1 MKSEY
6 HYLKVELY
14 DRIQRDESI
23 FEFIQAGSL
32 DGIWYWDLE
41 KPENEWMS
49 PTFWTT
55 LGYDPKGKKHLCSEW
70 QDLIHPGD
78 LQLAI
83 SNFEKHCQD
92 PNHPYDQ
99 VVRYRHKNG
108 TTVWVR
114 CRGVAI
120 RNKDGKPIR
129 MLGAHTN
136 LTYQK
141 RVEQELRES
150 QAKYKL
156 LAEFTADVIYKV
168 DIQTERFTYLSP
180 SVENMFGFTVKEGM
194 SFTIQDALTEAS
206 YQKQQ
211 QRLLDSIGSKQYVSD
226 IIELEVIHKD
236 GHIVPVEVHSS
247 FIFNDMG
254 QPVEILGVARDM
266 TRRKAA
272 EALNRKLN
280 QLHCNLLLSGELED
294 KLKLITDSVV
304 DIFDADFAR
313 IWITRKGDLCTAG
326 CIHADALNGLNLCRF
341 RDKCLHLVASSG
353 RYSDIHG
360 GHRRVPFGCYKIGR
374 IASEEDSKFLTNDVA
389 QDPRVHDQQW
399 VKRLGLQSFAGY
411 KLQSESGK
419 TIGVLALFSKHRIDY
434 DISSLIEGL
443 AYTTSQV
450 IQTALKEEVVRESEQ
465 RFRDLTES
473 TSDWVWEVNL
483 SGEYTYASPK
493 VKELLGYSPEEVIG
507 KTPFDFMPP
516 EEAKRVAEVFQRVV
530 ASQGQF
536 DFLENINIHKQG
548 QMVTLETSG
557 VPRFDAKGQLIGY
570 RGIDRDVT
578 KRKKAAEAL
587 ADSEKRLSDIIE
599 FLPDPTWVID
609 LDGKVIAWNRAIEK
623 ITGVDKQNM
632 LGKGAYAYSVPL
644 YGQPRPVLIDLVL
657 QRDQRWEAEY
667 LSLTESDGILIS
679 SESYHPKMGDKGIY
693 LAATAGRLYNA
704 AGKVVGAIETL
715 RDITASKK
723 LEQERE
729 GLISELQDALAKVRT
744 LSGMLPICA
753 SCKKIRDDKGYWN
766 QIESYISKH
775 SQAEFSHGIC
785 PQCARKLYPDLKI
798 KLD

>member
-1 MKSEY
+1 MQSES

-14 DRIQRDESI
+14 DRVQSDESI

-55 LGYDPKGKKHLCSEW
+55 LGYDPKDKKHLCSEW

-83 SNFEKHCQD
+83 SNFEKHCKD
-92 PNHPYDQ
+92 PSHPYDQ

-120 RNKDGKPIR
+120 RDKDGKPIR

-136 LTYQK
+136 LTHEK
-141 RVEQELRES
+141 RIEQELRES

-156 LAEFTADVIYKV
+156 LAEFSADVIYKI

-180 SVENMFGFTVKEGM
+180 SVENMFGFTVEEGM
-194 SFTIQDALTEAS
+194 SFTIGDALTEAA
-206 YQKQQ
+206 YEKQQ
-211 QRLLDSIGSKQYVSD
+211 ERLRQSIGSKRYVSD

-247 FIFNDMG
+247 FILNDIG
-254 QPVEILGVARDM
+254 EPVEILGVARDM

-272 EALNRKLN
+272 EVLNRKLN
-280 QLHCNLLLSGELED
+280 QLHCNLLLTGDLGN
-294 KLKLITDSVV
+294 KLKRITDGVV
-304 DIFDADFAR
+304 DIFNADFAR

-326 CIHADALNGLNLCRF
+326 CIHSDAVNGPHVCRYK
-341 RDKCLHLVASSG
+341 DKCLHLVASSG
-353 RYSDIHG
+353 RYSSIHG
-360 GHRRVPFGCYKIGR
+360 GHRRVPLGCYKIGR
-374 IASEEDSKFLTNDVA
+374 IATEEDSTFLTNDVA
-389 QDPRVHDQQW
+389 GDPRVHDQQW
-399 VKRLGLQSFAGY
+399 AKELGLQSFAGY
-411 KLQSESGK
+411 KLQAESGK
-419 TIGVLALFSKHRIDY
+419 TIGVLALFSRNNIDSEV
-434 DISSLIEGL
+434 SSLIEGL

-483 SGEYTYASPK
+483 GGEYTYASPK
-493 VKELLGYSPEEVIG
+493 IKELLGYSPEEVIG

-516 EEAKRVAEVFQRVV
+516 GEAERVSQVFQRVV
-530 ASQGQF
+530 TSQDHF
-536 DFLENINIHKQG
+536 DSLENINIHKQG
-548 QMVTLETSG
+548 RLVTLETSG
-557 VPRFDAKGQLIGY
+557 VPRFDAKGRLVGY

-578 KRKKAAEAL
+578 KRKTAEEAL
-587 ADSEKRLSDIIE
+587 ANSEKRLSDIIE

-609 LDGKVIAWNRAIEK
+609 LEGKVIAWNRAIEK

-632 LGKGAYAYSVPL
+632 LGKGAYAYAIPL
-644 YGQPRPVLIDLVL
+644 YGIPRPVLIDLVL
-657 QRDQRWEAEY
+657 QRDKQWEAEY
-667 LSLTESDGILIS
+667 LSLMENDGILIS
-679 SESYHPKMGDKGIY
+679 SESFHPKMGDTGIY

-704 AGKVVGAIETL
+704 AGDVVGAIETL
-715 RDITASKK
+715 RDITASKIM
-723 LEQERE
+723 EQERE
-729 GLISELQDALAKVRT
+729 QLISELQDALAKVRT
-744 LSGMLPICA
+744 LSGMLPICS

-766 QIESYISKH
+766 QIELYISKH
-775 SQAEFSHGIC
+775 SHAEFSHGIC
-785 PQCARKLYPDLKI
+785 PQCAKKLYPDLKI
-798 KLD
+798 DLD